1 MVYLAAPVLGGGD
14 HATPSLPQGMT
25 AAGIQNYM
33 YDSGT
38 SMATP
43 ITAGACAL
51 VSQYLM
57 EIRGHT
63 PSAHLSKQ

>member
-1 MVYLAAPVLGGGD
+1 
-14 HATPSLPQGMT
+14 
-25 AAGIQNYM
+25 M

-51 VSQYLM
+51 LRQYFIEQL
-57 EIRGHT
+57 GVT
-63 PSAHLSKQ
+63 PSATLLKAAIIIDNLLLQSHQVLN